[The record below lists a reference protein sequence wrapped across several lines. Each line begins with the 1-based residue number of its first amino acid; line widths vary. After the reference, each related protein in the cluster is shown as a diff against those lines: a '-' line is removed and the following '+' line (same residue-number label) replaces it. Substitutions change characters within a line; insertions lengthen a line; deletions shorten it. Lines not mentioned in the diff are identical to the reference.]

1 LLPRTVTF
9 WLLAVVLSLFL
20 FAASA
25 PSPLYALY
33 ASKWLFSSTAVT
45 LIYAVYAAGALFAL
59 LVTGRLSDH
68 LGRRPVV
75 MLALVIQ
82 IAAMLAFI
90 RADGIGYLYLARV
103 LQGTSTG
110 IASSALSAWLV
121 DVESDGRLGLGS
133 LVAGIAPLVGLGLGA
148 FVAALFVRYGPNPLH
163 LIFWALVGTFGVAGV
178 AMIFAPDVAVASPG
192 ALRSMI
198 PQVHVPRSARVQ
210 FVASMPTSVAIWA
223 LAGLYLSLGPALAV
237 ALVGSTNR
245 LAGGSVIFLLMGTGA
260 VASTVVRR
268 SNPMRLLILGSAV
281 VVVGVAITLAA
292 VAVSSGPLL
301 YVGTAVA
308 GIGFGPAFSGVVRSL
323 GPLAPPEQ
331 RGALFAAL
339 FTVVYVAI
347 SVPTIAAGIATTRF
361 GLTDT
366 TYVYGGIVM
375 ALAAVTAMAVWRH
388 RETSST

>member
-110 IASSALSAWLV
+110 IASSVLSAWLV

-237 ALVGSTNR
+237 ALVGSANR